1 MFSRGGGRLL
11 LVMLTAALL
20 MTSSHSEG
28 RRWLEYGSNTIV
40 YVLSSDPFEVD
51 NMQLSQSLSQ
61 ALVANR
67 AETVAAGGGG
77 GGGGGHS
84 SCSDGGGGSA
94 INPTGIAGGEPEDC
108 EANAAR
114 MLIRDLRP
122 GMRHVSLI
130 GLVAGVSG
138 NMPVVKKGGSG
149 SGGGSGS
156 SGRGRGNAPQ
166 ITDRYCIRLR
176 DGTGSVNITFWGAA
190 GAGVASTVNDP
201 LIRECAKLCIGQ
213 AVLLEGV
220 RIRPLPAAVAAPS
233 GGGAR
238 ADASGSNSSSS
249 SMDSSEMLSFAASCS
264 KKSAGS
270 LKCISALPSIICLK
284 QAETLLLSQVHPQTP
299 GNTIVKAV
307 ITTCVAAGS
316 ALASSPTDGGAAAG
330 GGGGGGGGNAVIDV
344 HSDCNRFVFRPS
356 CLWRSVY
363 LCACVSVCVCV
374 CACVHGLCVC
384 VPVCPVCPACL
395 RACVPVCLHLSS
407 VFCVSVFY
415 LSTAPF
421 SLSLSLSLSRSR
433 SPPLL
438 QRIVC

>member
-1 MFSRGGGRLL
+1 MFSWGGGLLL

-67 AETVAAGGGG
+67 AETVAAGGGGGG

-220 RIRPLPAAVAAPS
+220 RIRPLPAAAAAAAAPS

-238 ADASGSNSSSS
+238 AGASGSNSSSS

-363 LCACVSVCVCV
+363 LCACVSVCVWVCV
-374 CACVHGLCVC
+374 CVHGLCVC
-384 VPVCPVCPACL
+384 VPVCL
-395 RACVPVCLHLSS
+395 YLSF
-407 VFCVSVFY
+407 VFCLSVFY

-421 SLSLSLSLSRSR
+421 SLSLSLPLPLSRSR